1 MSGDQAPFL
10 QEDGSYHVVLHR
22 WEYVGR
28 SGAML
33 GFSDQYP
40 DRQFL
45 VVPGLGFSELDTPTE
60 NTPKQ
65 EQP

>member
-1 MSGDQAPFL
+1 MSDDEPFR
-10 QEDGSYHVVLHR
+10 QPDGSYHVVLDR

-33 GFSDQYP
+33 GFSDHYP

-45 VVPGLGFSELDTPTE
+45 VVPGLGFSELATASDAVPDPETP
-60 NTPKQ
+60 
-65 EQP
+65 